1 MYIYNNVLR
10 CWIFLHCTFF
20 YCNFFFFTVILYNL
34 IVTLCEGGFEP
45 WRKGLS
51 YMPLGGIKVLHV
63 CYLWRKLHFTII
75 NYTSIYT
82 LYTKFLECTVC
93 TSVFDRTSNLQ
104 FTNFNQQVGLWK
116 LWRSC
121 VKNSLRLYGLGK

>member
-1 MYIYNNVLR
+1 MSIKIYCISIIMYYVVEYFCIVLFS
-10 CWIFLHCTFF
+10 IVI
-20 YCNFFFFTVILYNL
+20 FFFTLILYNL

-63 CYLWRKLHFTII
+63 CYLWKKLHFTTI
-75 NYTSIYT
+75 NYTSNYT

-104 FTNFNQQVGLWK
+104 FIVFNQQAGL
-116 LWRSC
+116 
-121 VKNSLRLYGLGK
+121 